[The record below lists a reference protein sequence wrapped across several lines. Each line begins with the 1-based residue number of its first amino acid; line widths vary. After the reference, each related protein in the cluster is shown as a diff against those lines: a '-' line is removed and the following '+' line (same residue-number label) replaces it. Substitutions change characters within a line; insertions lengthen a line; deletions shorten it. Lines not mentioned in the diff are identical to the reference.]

1 MAQKSQE
8 SIDDLLQKQNEL
20 EKRHLSLY
28 FEVLVFV
35 SLGFYLLTDMTLLL
49 YVSVIAIISS
59 LVYNIVIKHKLNQY
73 SQKIKEKA
81 FKQGENLEDSV
92 RSRINREILVTVIQ
106 LILIVLIFFL

>member
-35 SLGFYLLTDMTLLL
+35 SLGFYLLTDMTALY

-59 LVYNIVIKHKLNQY
+59 LVYKIAIKHKLNQY
-73 SQKIKEKA
+73 NQKIKAEA
-81 FKQGENLEDSV
+81 FKQGENLEYSV
-92 RSRINREILVTVIQ
+92 LKHIDRDIYISVIQ
-106 LILIVLIFFL
+106 LVLIVLLFFL